1 MKKIYLFLVMAC
13 MGLAF
18 TACTDDEDT
27 TPSYADSNK
36 FEPAA
41 DDNSELAEYRRN
53 FYKNT
58 GTYLLFDDRGVLDVS
73 YNMFSTSSDSYSYT
87 YDYIEDFASQK
98 KAAEMVRQSILKR
111 LGNSS
116 PFSIMIV
123 DKIHAWAYNDG
134 VLVAKP
140 KKDPTYYLGSQCYV
154 FSLEQGKAFD
164 DPSFFNNLIA
174 QIVLAKVNAKG
185 DVFLKD
191 FFGLIEDYDKYQY
204 YDKEELEF
212 PVGYDDDL
220 ARSLGFLRDGN
231 KWYFRVQKYD
241 VSDYVT
247 AVFTYTE
254 AEFKQEYGDY
264 PICLA
269 RYAKMKELI
278 ESLGVNVDGE

>member
-36 FEPAA
+36 FEPSA
-41 DDNSELAEYRRN
+41 DDNSELAEYRRE

-111 LGNSS
+111 LGSSS

-185 DVFLKD
+185 ETFLKD
-191 FFGLIEDYDKYQY
+191 FFGLIEDYDKYQN
-204 YDKEELEF
+204 YDKYELGYPEE
-212 PVGYDDDL
+212 YDDDL
-220 ARSLGFLRDGN
+220 ARSLGFLRDGSD
-231 KWYFRVQKYD
+231 WYFRAQRYD
-241 VSDYVT
+241 ISDYVT
-247 AVFTYTE
+247 AVFTYTD
-254 AEFKQEYGDY
+254 AEFEQEFSTY

>member
-1 MKKIYLFLVMAC
+1 MKKIYLFLIMVC
-13 MGLAF
+13 MGAAF
-18 TACTDDEDT
+18 TACSSDEDT

-41 DDNSELAEYRRN
+41 DDNSELANYQRD

-58 GTYLLFDDRGVLDVS
+58 GTYLLFDDRGVLDVT
-73 YNMFSTSSDSYSYT
+73 YNMFSTSTSSYTYT
-87 YDYIEDFASQK
+87 YDYIEDFSSQK
-98 KAAEMVRQSILKR
+98 KAAEKVKESILKR
-111 LGNSS
+111 LGVNS

-134 VLVAKP
+134 VLEAKP

-154 FSLEQGKAFD
+154 FSLEQGKAFS
-164 DPSFFNNLIA
+164 DPSFFDNLIA
-174 QIVLAKVNAKG
+174 QIVLTKVNAKG

-204 YDKEELEF
+204 YDKEELDF
-212 PVGYDDDL
+212 PVVYDDDL
-220 ARSLGFLRDGN
+220 ARSLGFLRDGS
-231 KWYFRVQKYD
+231 KWYFRMKEYD
-241 VSDYVT
+241 VSDYIT
-247 AVFTYTE
+247 AVFTYTD
-254 AEFKQEYGDY
+254 AEFKEEFSAY
-264 PICLA
+264 PICIA